1 MLQSIFYCLF
11 QIASLQIDSSSIIE
25 HSLSLDV
32 ITAEHN
38 ILRYLFYI
46 HITIVDNHPTT
57 EVDN

>member
-25 HSLSLDV
+25 HSLDV